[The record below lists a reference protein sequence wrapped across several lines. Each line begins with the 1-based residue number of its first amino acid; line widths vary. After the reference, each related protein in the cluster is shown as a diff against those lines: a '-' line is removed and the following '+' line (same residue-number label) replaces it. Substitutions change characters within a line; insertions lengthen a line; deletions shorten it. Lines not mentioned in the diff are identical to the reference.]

1 MGADYLL
8 DTIMLKK
15 ALKTLFLVTIC
26 VTVSSC
32 SVISDRK
39 DAATFKTNPDDEYF
53 AHFVNG
59 QKNGYSVQRRIV
71 ESDRITITERELQIL
86 RYRST
91 PVEECT
97 NSTIIQT
104 VGGKP
109 MSFEKTSSYEAV
121 VFWFFPVRHSETIAG
136 IAKEDE
142 LFDITKTTNG
152 KVAKHTIKWPEG
164 AVLSVDYKS
173 LFEEK
178 GLKEGTAFT
187 VKQFDYDTFKSVSC
201 ELKIGP
207 VKEVDVLGTKK
218 PLIEIVNTYQ
228 GSSGSA
234 SFSGYDYIDQ
244 NCQRQKTIVQIAG
257 MKLEEIACSRDFAL
271 SKNVPGNLT
280 QGLLLSCPVRLK
292 NYINAKSISYLLE
305 PVSEESLVI
314 PTTDYQ
320 LISPGPDGN
329 IMLTVRPVRP
339 LSGVT
344 FPYQGNDE
352 TALEALKPSKYLQSD
367 NEKIIKL
374 AHRAIGKTKDAAKA
388 AKKIE
393 RFVYG
398 YIRKKE
404 MTLARGFMP
413 ALEIIEKRKGDC
425 KEHAVL
431 TAAMC
436 RAVGIPAQVVT
447 GYIYTGY
454 NSSIHRHAFSLHA
467 WTQAYIGDKWIGLD
481 SPRITF
487 WGLLNSFTAGHIAIK
502 VCKDLESSAELI
514 NLVAVLGQFKI
525 KAVKQ

>member
-1 MGADYLL
+1 
-8 DTIMLKK
+8 MLKK
-15 ALKTLFLVTIC
+15 ALKTLFLVIIC
-26 VTVSSC
+26 ITVSSC

-39 DAATFKTNPDDEYF
+39 DVETFKANPNDKYF
-53 AHFVNG
+53 ARFVND

-71 ESDRITITERELQIL
+71 ESDRITITEREFEIL
-86 RYRST
+86 RYGST
-91 PVEECT
+91 PVKEST

-104 VGGKP
+104 IGGKP
-109 MSFEKTSSYEAV
+109 LSFEKTSKFEAV
-121 VFWFFPVRHSETIAG
+121 VFWFFPVRHSETIVG

-173 LFEEK
+173 LFDEK
-178 GLKEGTAFT
+178 GLKERTAFM
-187 VKQFDYDTFKSVSC
+187 VKVFDYNTFKSVDC

-228 GSSGSA
+228 GSSGSV
-234 SFSGYDYIDQ
+234 SGYDYIDQ
-244 NCQRQKTIVQIAG
+244 NYQRQKAVIQIAG
-257 MKLEEIACSRDFAL
+257 IKVEKIACSRDFAL
-271 SKNVPGNLT
+271 SKNEPGNLT
-280 QGLLLSCPVRLK
+280 QGVLLSCPVRLK
-292 NYINAKSISYLLE
+292 SYINAKSISYLLE

-320 LISPGPDGN
+320 LISPGSDGN
-329 IMLTVRPVRP
+329 IILTVRPVRP
-339 LSGVT
+339 PSGIT
-344 FPYQGNDE
+344 FPYKGNDE

-374 AHRAIGKTKDAAKA
+374 AHRAIGKTKNAAKA

-393 RFVYG
+393 RFVYR
-398 YIRKKE
+398 YIHKKE

-454 NSSIHRHAFSLHA
+454 NSSINRHAFSLHA
-467 WTQAYIGDKWIGLD
+467 WTQVYIGDKWIGLD
-481 SPRITF
+481 STRITF

-502 VCKDLESSAELI
+502 VCKDLESSDELI
-514 NLVAVLGQFKI
+514 NLVAVLGQYKI